1 MLTRSRYH
9 SNVEA
14 IKKFY
19 DDIKVTVDGAGPA
32 SGQAYAPSPLPP
44 PMPLPSP
51 PSPALARVPQSDALC
66 AATFK
71 DNVARVQ
78 KEIFKG
84 IDDLKYGPGSS
95 SRH

>member
-1 MLTRSRYH
+1 M
-9 SNVEA
+9 A
-14 IKKFY
+14 
-19 DDIKVTVDGAGPA
+19 PA
-32 SGQAYAPSPLPP
+32 PPQVKPMPP
-44 PMPLPSP
+44 PPSLRPCPLP